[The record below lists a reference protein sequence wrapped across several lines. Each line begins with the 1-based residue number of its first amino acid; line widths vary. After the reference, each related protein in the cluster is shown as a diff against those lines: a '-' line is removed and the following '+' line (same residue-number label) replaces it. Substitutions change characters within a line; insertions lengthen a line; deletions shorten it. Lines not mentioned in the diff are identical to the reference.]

1 MHGLRKAFTREK
13 VSMHISANYSA
24 SGILSVPSA
33 HPQKRASFPSS
44 GTSFDTVSIS
54 PEALLA
60 YKNSSLQEGGM
71 SNEQLEAK
79 LTTFFNRWHYGPD
92 FPVNENIAIKYGPG
106 ELLPENKA
114 LKETF
119 EKAIDKI
126 FADYD
131 HSVDD
136 GPVPQEILNKWRPL
150 VNKLDAIAALG
161 DVLVLDEA
169 TLETAANFLQKL
181 ESSWSE
187 MVNEDVSLSGQFRS
201 ATHAWK
207 EQPQT
212 EEEIQE
218 KIEKK
223 KRESLEEA

>member
-1 MHGLRKAFTREK
+1 
-13 VSMHISANYSA
+13 MHISANYSA
-24 SGILSVPSA
+24 SGIVSVPSA
-33 HPQKRASFPSS
+33 HPQKRTAPPSL
-44 GTSFDTVSIS
+44 GKSFDTVSIS

-60 YKNSSLQEGGM
+60 YKNSSLQKGGLT
-71 SNEQLEAK
+71 NEQLEAK
-79 LTTFFNRWHYGPD
+79 LSTFFNRWHYGPD
-92 FPVNENIAIKYGPG
+92 FPVNENIAIEYGSG
-106 ELLPENKA
+106 ELLPENKV
-114 LKETF
+114 LKESF

-131 HSVDD
+131 YSIED
-136 GPVPQEILNKWRPL
+136 GPVSQEILDKWRPL

-161 DVLVLDEA
+161 DIMVLDES

-181 ESSWSE
+181 EKSWSE
-187 MVNEDVSLSGQFRS
+187 MVNEDDSLSGQFHS

-207 EQPQT
+207 QQPQT
-212 EEEIQE
+212 EREIQE